1 MPRWRKKYMP
11 KVLSFSQSLNIKKQR
26 HYFAYKGPYS
36 QSYGFSSS
44 HVLDNKKGWVPKNWC
59 LWTVVLEKTLESPL
73 DMKNIKPVNP
83 KGSQSWIFIGR
94 TDAKA
99 ETSILWPPDV
109 KNWFTGKDPDSGKD
123 WRQEERGITEDE
135 MIGWHHRLDGHEFE
149 KALRVGD
156 GQGSLACCSPWGH
169 KESDITEW
177 LNWTDLSQANNFSI
191 FHLEE
196 KTETK
201 KETKRQND

>member
-1 MPRWRKKYMP
+1 MLAPWKQNYDKIR
-11 KVLSFSQSLNIKKQR
+11 QHIKKQR
-26 HYFAYKGPYS
+26 HYFADKGSPS

-44 HVLDNKKGWVPKNWC
+44 HVWMCELDHKESWVLKNWHFQ
-59 LWTVVLEKTLESPL
+59 TVVLEKTLENSL
-73 DMKNIKPVNP
+73 ASKEIKPGNL
-83 KGSQSWIFIGR
+83 KGNQPWIFIRR

-99 ETSILWPPDV
+99 EAPILGSPDT
-109 KNWFTGKDPDSGKD
+109 KSWLIRKDPDGRKD

-201 KETKRQND
+201 KETKRQKD